1 MAKKKVLG
9 KGIDAIISN
18 KTAEEIEGNIV
29 EVGIDE
35 IFPNPFQPRK
45 NFSQE
50 KIKELANSLSESGLI
65 QPIIVFKKEGKYYL
79 IVGERRLRAAQY
91 LKWSKIPIII
101 KDYTNDEIAVN
112 ALIENI
118 QREDLNAI
126 EIAEGID
133 FLIRKLKISHVKVAD
148 KMGMNRSTAT
158 NFLRLLKLPEAIKQG
173 IISGDIFQGHAR
185 ALLSLKTED
194 DQLSVY
200 YEIIKNKLSVRKTE
214 ALVNN
219 YYKEKEKEII
229 LKKKD
234 PDVLKLQEK
243 LEKIFSTQV
252 SLNYSKKAGKGKIT
266 INFNDLKEFDRIYE
280 IFLGNKND
288 LRGEV

>member
-1 MAKKKVLG
+1 MVKKRVLG

-29 EVGIDE
+29 EVDIED
-35 IFPNPFQPRK
+35 IYPNPFQPRK

-50 KIKELANSLSESGLI
+50 KIKELANSLKESGLI
-65 QPIIVFKKEGKYYL
+65 QPVVVYKKENKYYL

-91 LKWSKIPIII
+91 LKWKTIPIII
-101 KDYTNDEIAVN
+101 REYTNDEIAVN

-133 FLIRKLKISHVKVAD
+133 FLIKKLKLNHENVAD

-194 DQLSVY
+194 DQLSVF

-214 ALVNN
+214 LLVNGF
-219 YYKEKEKEII
+219 YKENELIKN
-229 LKKKD
+229 KKD
-234 PDVLKLQEK
+234 PDVLKIQEK

-252 SLNYSKKAGKGKIT
+252 LLNYSKKGDRGKII
-266 INFNDLKEFDRIYE
+266 INFNDLKEFDRIYD
-280 IFLGNKND
+280 IFLGNNK
-288 LRGEV
+288 

>member
-1 MAKKKVLG
+1 MVKKRVLG

-29 EVGIDE
+29 EVDIED
-35 IFPNPFQPRK
+35 IYPNPFQPRK

-50 KIKELANSLSESGLI
+50 KIKELANSLKESGLI
-65 QPIIVFKKEGKYYL
+65 QPVVVYKKENKYYL

-91 LKWSKIPIII
+91 LKWKTIPIII
-101 KDYTNDEIAVN
+101 REYTNDEIAVN

-133 FLIRKLKISHVKVAD
+133 FLIKKLKLNHENVAD

-194 DQLSVY
+194 DQLSVF

-214 ALVNN
+214 LLVNDF
-219 YYKEKEKEII
+219 YKENELIKN
-229 LKKKD
+229 KKD
-234 PDVLKLQEK
+234 PDVLKIQEK

-252 SLNYSKKAGKGKIT
+252 LLNYSKKGDRGKII
-266 INFNDLKEFDRIYE
+266 INFNDLKEFDRIYD
-280 IFLGNKND
+280 IFLGNNK
-288 LRGEV
+288 

>member
-1 MAKKKVLG
+1 MVKKRVLG

-29 EVGIDE
+29 EVDIED
-35 IFPNPFQPRK
+35 IYPNPFQPRK

-50 KIKELANSLSESGLI
+50 KIKELANSLKESGLI
-65 QPIIVFKKEGKYYL
+65 QPVIVYKKENKYYL

-91 LKWSKIPIII
+91 LKWKTIPIII
-101 KDYTNDEIAVN
+101 REYTNDEIAVN

-133 FLIRKLKISHVKVAD
+133 FLIKKLKLNHESVAD

-194 DQLSVY
+194 DQLSVF

-214 ALVNN
+214 LLVNDF
-219 YYKEKEKEII
+219 YKENELIKN
-229 LKKKD
+229 KKD
-234 PDVLKLQEK
+234 PDVLKIQEK

-252 SLNYSKKAGKGKIT
+252 LLNYSKKGDKGKII
-266 INFNDLKEFDRIYE
+266 INFNDLKEFDRIYD
-280 IFLGNKND
+280 IFLGNNK
-288 LRGEV
+288 